1 MTSLRLPLGGAASVA
16 KPYLGVVHSV
26 RGRRWQERLAPHDAH
41 LAAAL
46 SQRHSLPEMLG
57 RILAARGAT
66 VESVPHLLN
75 PTIRALLPDP
85 HSLQDMEAGA
95 QRLAHAI
102 VKGETT
108 AIFGDYDVDGGSSSA
123 LLARMF
129 RAHGREARIYIPD
142 RITEGYGPNDA
153 AIEGLIADGA
163 RLIVTVDC
171 GTTSHQS
178 VARARELGA
187 DVIIVDHHQS
197 DETLPSANAVINPNR
212 LDDLSGQ
219 GHLCA
224 AGVTFLLLV
233 ETVRQLRSR
242 GFYGPSRAE
251 PDLLSWLDIVSL
263 ATVCDVVPLNGINR
277 AFVVQGLKVMHRR
290 RNAGLRAL
298 ADASGLTSA
307 PTPYHLGFVLGPRIN
322 AGGRIGDAA
331 LGARLLAC
339 DDDLEA
345 RQIAQ
350 TLDRLNRER
359 QEIEAQ
365 TVKEALEHA
374 SRALEADP
382 NLPILVAGSPG
393 WHKGLVGLVAGRL
406 TERFGRPSLIF
417 AWDEA
422 SGEGTGSARSV
433 AGADVGKAV
442 RAAVAAGVVKKG
454 GGHAMAAGVTVEM
467 ARLDEL
473 TAFLANELR
482 ASVDGATAS
491 AVLEIDGALIPSAAT
506 SEFAGLVEQA
516 GPYGMGNPAPRFV
529 FPAHRVTAVKAVG
542 EGGHLRCLLRAGD
555 GSSIPAI
562 AFRALGTPIGE
573 AMQAP
578 GGTPLHAAGRIKR
591 NTWGGYDRV
600 EFEIEDLA
608 DPRTQGR

>member
-1 MTSLRLPLGGAASVA
+1 MR
-16 KPYLGVVHSV
+16 SV
-26 RGRRWQERLAPHDAH
+26 RGKRWQERLAPHDAH
-41 LAAAL
+41 LATAL
-46 SQRHSLPEMLG
+46 SQRHNLPEMLG

-66 VESVPHLLN
+66 IDTVQHMLS
-75 PTIRALLPDP
+75 PTIKALLPDP
-85 HSLQDMEAGA
+85 HTLQDMEAGA
-95 QRLAHAI
+95 ERLAHAI
-102 VKGETT
+102 IKGEST
-108 AIFGDYDVDGGSSSA
+108 AVFGDYDVDGGSSSA

-129 RAHGREARIYIPD
+129 RAHGLTARIYIPD
-142 RITEGYGPNDA
+142 RVTEGYGPNDA

-163 RLIVTVDC
+163 RLIITVDC

-197 DETLPSANAVINPNR
+197 DEILPPANAVINPNR

-233 ETVRQLRSR
+233 ATVRRLRGQ
-242 GFYGPSRAE
+242 GFYDTSRPA
-251 PDLLSWLDIVSL
+251 PDLLAWLDIVGL
-263 ATVCDVVPLNGINR
+263 ATVCDVVPLHGVNR
-277 AFVVQGLKVMHRR
+277 AFVVQGLKVMHQR

-298 ADASGLTSA
+298 ADAAGLNTA

-331 LGARLLAC
+331 LGARLLSC
-339 DDDLEA
+339 DDDIEA

-374 SRALEADP
+374 ARALEADP
-382 NLPILVAGSPG
+382 NLPILIAGSPG
-393 WHKGLVGLVAGRL
+393 WHKGLVGLVASRL
-406 TERFGRPSLIF
+406 TERFARPSLIF

-422 SGEGTGSARSV
+422 AGEGTGSARSV

-442 RAAVAAGVVKKG
+442 RAAAAAGVIKKG

-473 TAFLANELR
+473 TAFLSRELR
-482 ASVDGATAS
+482 PSVDSAAAS
-491 AVLEIDGALIPSAAT
+491 LVLEIDGALIPSAAT
-506 SEFAGLVEQA
+506 KDFANFVEQA

-542 EGGHLRCLLRAGD
+542 EGGHLRCALRAGD
-555 GSSIPAI
+555 GSSISAI
-562 AFRALGTPIGE
+562 AFRALGSPLGD
-573 AMQAP
+573 AMQAV
-578 GGTPLHAAGRIKR
+578 GGGPLHAAGRIKR
-591 NTWGGYDRV
+591 NTWGGHDRV

-608 DPRTQGR
+608 DPRAQIR

>member
-1 MTSLRLPLGGAASVA
+1 MR
-16 KPYLGVVHSV
+16 SV
-26 RGRRWQERLAPHDAH
+26 RGKRWQERLAPHDAH
-41 LAAAL
+41 LATAL
-46 SQRHSLPEMLG
+46 SQRHNLPEMLG

-66 VESVPHLLN
+66 IDTVQQMLN
-75 PTIRALLPDP
+75 PTIKALLPDP

-95 QRLAHAI
+95 ERLARAI
-102 VKGETT
+102 VKGEAT

-129 RAHGREARIYIPD
+129 RAHGQTARIYIPD

-171 GTTSHQS
+171 GTTSHQP

-187 DVIIVDHHQS
+187 DVIVVDHHQS
-197 DETLPSANAVINPNR
+197 DETLPPANALINPNR

-233 ETVRQLRSR
+233 ATVRRLRGQ
-242 GFYGPSRAE
+242 GFYGASRPE
-251 PDLLSWLDIVSL
+251 PDLLAWLDIVGL
-263 ATVCDVVPLNGINR
+263 ATVCDVVPLYGVNR
-277 AFVVQGLKVMHRR
+277 AFVVQGLKVMHKR

-331 LGARLLAC
+331 LGARLLSC
-339 DDDLEA
+339 DDDFEA

-359 QEIEAQ
+359 QEIEAR

-374 SRALEADP
+374 ARALEADP
-382 NLPILVAGSPG
+382 DLPILIAGSPS
-393 WHKGLVGLVAGRL
+393 WHKGLVGLVASRL
-406 TERFGRPSLIF
+406 TERFARPSLIF

-422 SGEGTGSARSV
+422 AQEGTGSARSV
-433 AGADVGKAV
+433 PGADVGKAV
-442 RAAVAAGVVKKG
+442 RAAAAAGVIKKG
-454 GGHAMAAGVTVEM
+454 GGHAMAAGVTIEM

-473 TAFLANELR
+473 TAFLGRELR
-482 ASVDGATAS
+482 SSVAGAAASS
-491 AVLEIDGALIPSAAT
+491 VLEIDGALIPSAAT
-506 SEFAGLVEQA
+506 KDFADFVEQA

-542 EGGHLRCLLRAGD
+542 EGGHLRCALRAGD
-555 GSSIPAI
+555 GSSISAI
-562 AFRALGTPIGE
+562 AFRALGSPLGE
-573 AMQAP
+573 AMQAV
-578 GGTPLHAAGRIKR
+578 GGGPLHAAGRIKR
-591 NTWGGYDRV
+591 NTWGGQDRV

-608 DPRTQGR
+608 DPRAQVR